1 MQKMF
6 GMYFS
11 NFLYACVKIEFHG
24 VKEIMG
30 GDEKFSTYIINENS
44 PNLRPD
50 KDSISGWAF

>member
-1 MQKMF
+1 MF

-44 PNLRPD
+44 PNPRPD